1 MAQNIAI
8 HSLFTAK
15 EAIVAEKNAAIIRF
29 NEQIQELET
38 AIERLSGKK
47 VWEVEQEM
55 VYDDTNLD
63 YIKGSQEEI

>member
-1 MAQNIAI
+1 MAENIAI
-8 HSLFTAK
+8 HSLLTAK
-15 EAIVAEKNAAIIRF
+15 ETIVAEKNAAISRF

-55 VYDDTNLD
+55 VYDDTNPD